1 MFRWFLLIYGICE
14 FVNNRIVQD
23 RYINGKESIEYNNIS
38 ISNDNEVLEKSL
50 ISNNRFEDN
59 RINKINQSKICLKI
73 ENSKVIN
80 CDFKNINRKDESPIM
95 EIGNTEIENCKFENC
110 QNILSDSIEEK
121 IIINNCIFKNC
132 TNVITMYW
140 NECLL
145 SNSKFISCYD
155 KIIYYNGG
163 IIEFCEFIEIKT
175 KNIEFS
181 EDSILLNGK
190 KQNIIRNCIFDK
202 IKVESYLINHY
213 GLEDI
218 WGTKD
223 ISLSYVKNCT
233 FKNSETKGKN
243 NLINKF
249 CPYLSF
255 SSFLSIL
262 KNGQE
267 TEAEVIKIEN
277 CKHGKLK
284 N

>member
-267 TEAEVIKIEN
+267 AEAEVIKIEN
-277 CKHGKLK
+277 CKI
-284 N
+284 